1 MKNKI
6 DPDLK
11 NIVLAKIMA
20 YDDDYELVIG
30 GEAPLNKEDLVI
42 NVKNETEIGK
52 KIVTIQSDFMR
63 DLVNGEIYKILETV

>member
-1 MKNKI
+1 MKNKM

-30 GEAPLNKEDLVI
+30 GAGPLNKEDLAR
-42 NVKNETEIGK
+42 NVEQETEIGK
-52 KIVTIQSDFMR
+52 KIVAIQSDFMH
-63 DLVNGEIYKILETV
+63 DLINGEIYKMLENV